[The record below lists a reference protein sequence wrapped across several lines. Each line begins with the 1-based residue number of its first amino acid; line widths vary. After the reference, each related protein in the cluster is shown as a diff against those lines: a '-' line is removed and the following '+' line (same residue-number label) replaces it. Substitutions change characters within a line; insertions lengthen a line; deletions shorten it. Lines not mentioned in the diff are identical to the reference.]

1 MRISDW
7 SSDVCSSDLPGLR
20 KGRPVDQRHWQISG
34 LQLLSRRR
42 HVDRRQTERDCSQ
55 RSRPSRRQ
63 GAAAMTVF
71 FYVAATIAVI
81 ATVLVIFGRNTVN
94 ALLNLVV
101 SLLGVSAM
109 RSEARRVG
117 KEGVSTW

>member
-42 HVDRRQTERDCSQ
+42 HVDRRQTERDCRQ
-55 RSRPSRRQ
+55 RSRTSRRQ

-81 ATVLVIFGRNTVN
+81 ATVLVI
-94 ALLNLVV
+94 
-101 SLLGVSAM
+101 
-109 RSEARRVG
+109 RSEEQTSELQSLMRISNAVFCL
-117 KEGVSTW
+117 KIKNNKMT